1 MINSLSLFN
10 FESHRDTHVDFSNGV
25 NVLVGESE
33 QGKSAIL
40 RALYWVIFNRPSG
53 EDFRSHWGGTTRVE
67 LCTDTVKVIREK
79 GKGVNQYIIES
90 LKDGSQTP
98 FTGFGTNVPEP
109 IAKALDLK
117 PINIQTQF
125 EGHFLL
131 PPISSGEV
139 AKQINQYVD
148 LEIIDTSLANINS
161 KVKEFDKSKSEKQ
174 GQLDLLSEE
183 IVADY
188 EHLDKAE
195 KELATI
201 ETLEKRFENISNNLN
216 ILDNLVVT
224 ATKIDAELDNYGH
237 IEDAEK
243 GIQEVQKLSNQ
254 YKEEQQINNTFCNL
268 LDQYDIIKNK
278 LQRYSNVGSRKELIE
293 ELEILGTS
301 YRTDGANLSLL
312 RGLCNTIAENKGQ
325 IKKLAETIKINE
337 EKIEKL
343 LPKGSLCP
351 TCGQEIK

>member
-1 MINSLSLFN
+1 
-10 FESHRDTHVDFSNGV
+10 
-25 NVLVGESE
+25 
-33 QGKSAIL
+33 
-40 RALYWVIFNRPSG
+40 
-53 EDFRSHWGGTTRVE
+53 
-67 LCTDTVKVIREK
+67 
-79 GKGVNQYIIES
+79 
-90 LKDGSQTP
+90 
-98 FTGFGTNVPEP
+98 
-109 IAKALDLK
+109 
-117 PINIQTQF
+117 
-125 EGHFLL
+125 LL

-188 EHLDKAE
+188 GHLDNAE
-195 KELATI
+195 KELAAI

-216 ILDNLVVT
+216 ILDNLVVN

-237 IEDAEK
+237 IEDAER